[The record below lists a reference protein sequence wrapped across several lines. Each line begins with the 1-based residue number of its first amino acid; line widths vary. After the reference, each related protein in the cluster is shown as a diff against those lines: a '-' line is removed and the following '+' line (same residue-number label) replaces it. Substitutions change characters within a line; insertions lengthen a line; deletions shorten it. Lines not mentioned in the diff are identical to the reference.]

1 MRADPSGGD
10 ETRLGSWKRLPP
22 ACFAL
27 PSASQPLAPTPPL
40 KIDSSLQRHPNS
52 LKVRLTSAAAPPT
65 TMHLMYYLNEKGE
78 RVYTL
83 KKSHGEEEQPTLSAH
98 PARFSPDDKFSAQR
112 LACKKRFGLL
122 PTQKERDAL

>member
-1 MRADPSGGD
+1 MILLTAAR
-10 ETRLGSWKRLPP
+10 
-22 ACFAL
+22 
-27 PSASQPLAPTPPL
+27 PLHPAPTRQQRPPSPL
-40 KIDSSLQRHPNS
+40 I
-52 LKVRLTSAAAPPT
+52 T
-65 TMHLMYYLNEKGE
+65 TCGCDRRTRCTICRQNGSEPRPLCQWHGRVNEKGE

>member
-10 ETRLGSWKRLPP
+10 ETRLGSRKQLPP
-22 ACFAL
+22 PAL
-27 PSASQPLAPTPPL
+27 PCLVSLDA
-40 KIDSSLQRHPNS
+40 SSLC
-52 LKVRLTSAAAPPT
+52 LTSAPPNRLQACAATQRKGITPRQPQR